1 MKALTMKKLVLAPA
15 VALAFTGLV
24 AAPVA
29 AAETPSTQSDSALTK
44 AEQLK
49 KDKEEAAKAEA
60 DRIAKEEAAQKKAE
74 EEKEKAAKEAAAK
87 NAAAKEAA
95 EKKKK
100 EEAEEKANDAKES
113 EKPAPKDDSKDSKK
127 DDSDAKDDDKSKDSE
142 DSEDSEDEVKTP
154 NASVTVASSVG
165 AEDLAKNGL
174 KVNVTHLEKGDKVAV
189 KGGGLSAESTTATS
203 GSAALTLQTD
213 KPAKDINEGTK
224 SLSIQVT
231 RASETSDA
239 KTQSLNETVE
249 IIPFAAIDSE
259 LSVDPEQITPEDLAD
274 ENKGVQVTVTNLE
287 EGDTVTDDLTDDPKT
302 VDADGDFT
310 FSVYYKGPAE
320 DLEDPV
326 PFTVTIEREGEE
338 PETLSS
344 EINVVDEV
352 VEVDPQVSL
361 ATDEIS
367 EGDFNKNGL
376 EVTGEGFTPGGTVE
390 LHSKPEG
397 AQSTFIHN
405 ELTADEDGKISGTVK
420 PPEDGLD
427 PGTYILSA
435 TDVDTEEVSNSA
447 EFTIAEDAVD
457 PIDASLTVDPKE
469 ITAED
474 LSNKDKGV
482 TVTVSGVKEGDK
494 ITDSLTG
501 DTRTADAD
509 GDYKLHLYYQGNPDS
524 LEKGKVPF
532 TVTIDREGTESQTLK
547 GNINVVAEDK
557 EDDGDDGDNGDTPE
571 APAEASFSVSPKT
584 LEAADFANEKKG
596 VTLAV
601 ENCEPG
607 ADVHFAVTPKGIQVT
622 AYENTV
628 KADDEGKASVN
639 VFGTS
644 DNASAYVG
652 SYTASA
658 MCGDDSMKESFT
670 VTAGADG
677 GGSDDGN
684 GNNGGNDGSQLPRT
698 GADLGGLASGA
709 MLLLVGGAAIAMTGR
724 RKKVGQS
731 PSDF

>member
-1 MKALTMKKLVLAPA
+1 MKKLVLAPA

-29 AAETPSTQSDSALTK
+29 AAETPSTQSDSALTE

-74 EEKEKAAKEAAAK
+74 EEKKKAAEKEAAAK
-87 NAAAKEAA
+87 KAAAKEAA
-95 EKKKK
+95 DKK
-100 EEAEEKANDAKES
+100 EAAEEAADKKEADEKANDAKDA
-113 EKPAPKDDSKDSKK
+113 EKPAPKDDDSKDS
-127 DDSDAKDDDKSKDSE
+127 DDSAAKDDDKSKDSE
-142 DSEDSEDEVKTP
+142 DSEDPEDEVEKIDADLKVAESSVSAEEL
-154 NASVTVASSVG
+154 ASAGVKVTVTGLEEGDKLTTSGLSAPATTVTADGSKSLTLDYSG
-165 AEDLAKNGL
+165 DAEDLK
-174 KVNVTHLEKGDKVAV
+174 
-189 KGGGLSAESTTATS
+189 
-203 GSAALTLQTD
+203 
-213 KPAKDINEGTK
+213 EGTK
-224 SLSIQVT
+224 SFSVKVQRAGVAAQNLSGSTKVV
-231 RASETSDA
+231 ET
-239 KTQSLNETVE
+239 Q
-249 IIPFAAIDSE
+249 AAIDSE
-259 LSVDPEQITPEDLAD
+259 LTVDPEEITAEDLANED
-274 ENKGVQVTVTNLE
+274 KGVQVTVTNLE
-287 EGDTVTDDLTDDPKT
+287 EGDTVTDDLTGEPRT

-310 FSVYYKGPAE
+310 FGVYYDGPPE
-320 DLEDPV
+320 DLEEGPV
-326 PFTVTIEREGEE
+326 RVEATIDRKGEE
-338 PETLSS
+338 SETLTG

-352 VEVDPQVSL
+352 DPQLSL
-361 ATDEIS
+361 STDEIS
-367 EGDFNKNGL
+367 EDDFNENGL

-397 AQSTFIHN
+397 AQSSFVHN

-420 PPEDGLD
+420 PPEGGLD
-427 PGTYILSA
+427 PGPYTLFA
-435 TDVDTEEVSNSA
+435 VDVDTDEASNRAS
-447 EFTIAEDAVD
+447 FTITEDDTVD

-474 LSNKDKGV
+474 LSNPDRGV
-482 TVTVSGVKEGDK
+482 TVTVTGVKKGDK
-494 ITDSLTG
+494 LTDSLTG
-501 DTRTADAD
+501 DAKMVETD
-509 GDYKLHLYYQGNPDS
+509 GAFEFTLYYQGNPDS
-524 LEKGKVPF
+524 LEEGKVPF
-532 TVTIDREGTESQTLK
+532 TVTIDREGTESETLN

-557 EDDGDDGDNGDTPE
+557 EDGDDGDNGDGGDAPE

-584 LEAADFANEKKG
+584 LEAADFANDKKG

-644 DNASAYVG
+644 DNVSAYVG

-658 MCGDDSMKESFT
+658 TCGDDSMKESFT
-670 VTAGADG
+670 VTAGANG

-684 GNNGGNDGSQLPRT
+684 GGNGGSELPRT